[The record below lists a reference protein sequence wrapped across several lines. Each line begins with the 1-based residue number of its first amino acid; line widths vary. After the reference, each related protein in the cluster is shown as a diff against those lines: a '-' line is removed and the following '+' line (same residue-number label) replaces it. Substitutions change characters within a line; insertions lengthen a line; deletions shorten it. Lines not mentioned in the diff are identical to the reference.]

1 MSKKTAV
8 IRKKEHFKMVWK
20 KDASGN
26 VRWIQTIEDQ
36 FEDDALSNLRILELI
51 MTEKIANRGLEGEK
65 SYQDARQI
73 DHILR
78 HVYNVDTSDLDRAY
92 NYYRSLLGWYEILDI
107 DPQEYLAT
115 HQIRDQELKPESEQ
129 DDESADD
136 NHITVHDEDTDIA
149 DNPIADDWMDQV
161 MNEVMKFNR
170 EHGRDNDQ
178 KNNGNE

>member
-1 MSKKTAV
+1 
-8 IRKKEHFKMVWK
+8 MVWK
-20 KDASGN
+20 KDANGD

-51 MTEKIANRGLEGEK
+51 MTEKIASRGLKGEE

-107 DPQEYLAT
+107 DPQKYLAT
-115 HQIRDQELKPESEQ
+115 KQIRDQELKPEPKQ

-149 DNPIADDWMDQV
+149 DNPLANQWMDQV
-161 MNEVMKFNR
+161 MNEVMKYNR
-170 EHGRDNDQ
+170 EHNRDNDDHDDKND

>member
-1 MSKKTAV
+1 
-8 IRKKEHFKMVWK
+8 MVWK
-20 KDASGN
+20 KDANGD

-51 MTEKIANRGLEGEK
+51 MTEKIADRGLEGEK
-65 SYQDARQI
+65 SYNDARQI

-107 DPQEYLAT
+107 DPREYLAT
-115 HQIRDQELKPESEQ
+115 KQIRDQELKPEQNELQ
-129 DDESADD
+129 QDESADD
-136 NHITVHDEDTDIA
+136 NHITVHDENTDIA
-149 DNPIADDWMDQV
+149 DNPLADQWMDQV
-161 MNEVMKFNR
+161 MNEVMKYNR
-170 EHGRDNDQ
+170 EHNRDNDDHDY

>member
-1 MSKKTAV
+1 
-8 IRKKEHFKMVWK
+8 MVWK

-51 MTEKIANRGLEGEK
+51 MTEKIADRGLEGEK
-65 SYQDARQI
+65 SYNDARQI

-107 DPQEYLAT
+107 DPSEYLASQ
-115 HQIRDQELKPESEQ
+115 QIRDQELKPEPKQ

-136 NHITVHDEDTDIA
+136 NHITVHDEGTDIA
-149 DNPIADDWMDQV
+149 DNPIADEWV
-161 MNEVMKFNR
+161 NEVFR
-170 EHGRDNDQ
+170 EYRKNHPDD

>member
-1 MSKKTAV
+1 
-8 IRKKEHFKMVWK
+8 MVWK

-51 MTEKIANRGLEGEK
+51 MTEKIADRGLEGEK
-65 SYQDARQI
+65 SYNDARQI

-115 HQIRDQELKPESEQ
+115 HQIRDQELKPEPNESQE
-129 DDESADD
+129 DESADD

-149 DNPIADDWMDQV
+149 HNRLADEWV
-161 MNEVMKFNR
+161 NKVFR
-170 EHGRDNDQ
+170 EYRKNHPDDQ